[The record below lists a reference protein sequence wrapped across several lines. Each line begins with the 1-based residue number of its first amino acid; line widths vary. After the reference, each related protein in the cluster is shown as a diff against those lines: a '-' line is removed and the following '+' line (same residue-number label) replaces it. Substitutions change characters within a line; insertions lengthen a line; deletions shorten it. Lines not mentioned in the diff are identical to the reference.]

1 MEQNE
6 KLSYFVTEKIVTERA
21 DLFITKKFPQ
31 FSRSQIQKLINSEN
45 ITINSNPIKAST
57 EIINKDNIEITIPIN
72 KKNKLQKSKISLEI
86 IHEQSNL
93 VIINKPKGIV
103 VHPSKGHSNNTV
115 VNALMGMKI
124 EFESNMGETKPWL
137 IHRLD
142 KDTSGLLIVAKNK
155 KEYEY
160 LIELQKEKK
169 IKKYYLAVVSGIPD
183 KKYATID
190 APISRNKSHRK
201 KMSIN
206 TSGRKSLTTYKVL
219 KSNSKMSLI
228 ELFDQSINQ
237 MLARS
242 ILTSGTTLLALIALY
257 VFGGEVIRDFIYALI
272 WGIVIGTYSSI
283 FLAVPLLLYLNIN
296 TKDKREPS
304 AKTVESDVI
313 A

>member
-1 MEQNE
+1 MIMEQNE

-72 KKNKLQKSKISLEI
+72 KKNKLLKSKISLEI

-160 LIELQKEKK
+160 LIELQKERK

-228 ELFDQSINQ
+228 ELELHTGRTHQIRVHMQAIGHPIIGDKLYGKKSTLIDRQLLHAYKLEFKDSKNKKISIENKPDKDMSEFIEIYFDN
-237 MLARS
+237 
-242 ILTSGTTLLALIALY
+242 
-257 VFGGEVIRDFIYALI
+257 
-272 WGIVIGTYSSI
+272 
-283 FLAVPLLLYLNIN
+283 
-296 TKDKREPS
+296 
-304 AKTVESDVI
+304 
-313 A
+313 

>member
-6 KLSYFVTEKIVTERA
+6 KLSYFVTETIVTERA

-160 LIELQKEKK
+160 LIELQKERK

-228 ELFDQSINQ
+228 ELELHTGRTHQIRVHMQAIGHPIIGDKLYGKKSTLIDRQLLHAYKLEFKDSKNKKISIENKPDKDMSEFIEIYFDN
-237 MLARS
+237 
-242 ILTSGTTLLALIALY
+242 
-257 VFGGEVIRDFIYALI
+257 
-272 WGIVIGTYSSI
+272 
-283 FLAVPLLLYLNIN
+283 
-296 TKDKREPS
+296 
-304 AKTVESDVI
+304 
-313 A
+313 

>member
-1 MEQNE
+1 MIMEQNE

-160 LIELQKEKK
+160 LIELQKERK

-228 ELFDQSINQ
+228 ELELHTGRTHQIRVHMQAIGHPIIGDKLYGKKSTLIDRQLLHAYKLEFKDSKNKKISIENKPDKDMSEFIEIYFDN
-237 MLARS
+237 
-242 ILTSGTTLLALIALY
+242 
-257 VFGGEVIRDFIYALI
+257 
-272 WGIVIGTYSSI
+272 
-283 FLAVPLLLYLNIN
+283 
-296 TKDKREPS
+296 
-304 AKTVESDVI
+304 
-313 A
+313 

>member
-1 MEQNE
+1 MIMEQNE
-6 KLSYFVTEKIVTERA
+6 KLSYFVTETIVTERA
-21 DLFITKKFPQ
+21 DLFITKKLPQ
-31 FSRSQIQKLINSEN
+31 FSRSQIQKLINSGN
-45 ITINSNPIKAST
+45 ITINSNSIKAST

-86 IHEQSNL
+86 IYQQPNF

-115 VNALMGMKI
+115 VNALMGMEI

-160 LIELQKEKK
+160 LIELQKERK

-228 ELFDQSINQ
+228 ELELHTGRTHQIRVHMQAIGHPIIGDKLYGKKSTLIDRQLLHAYKLEFKDSKNKKISIENKPDKDMSEFIEIYFDN
-237 MLARS
+237 
-242 ILTSGTTLLALIALY
+242 
-257 VFGGEVIRDFIYALI
+257 
-272 WGIVIGTYSSI
+272 
-283 FLAVPLLLYLNIN
+283 
-296 TKDKREPS
+296 
-304 AKTVESDVI
+304 
-313 A
+313 

>member
-6 KLSYFVTEKIVTERA
+6 KLSYFVTETIVTERA

-72 KKNKLQKSKISLEI
+72 MKNKLQKSKISLEI
-86 IHEQSNL
+86 IYQQPNF

-115 VNALMGMKI
+115 VNALMGMEI

-160 LIELQKEKK
+160 LIELQKERK

-228 ELFDQSINQ
+228 ELELHTGRTHQIRVHMQAIGHPIIGDKLYGKKSTLIDRQLLHAYKLEFKDSKNKKISIENKPDKDMSEFIEIYFDN
-237 MLARS
+237 
-242 ILTSGTTLLALIALY
+242 
-257 VFGGEVIRDFIYALI
+257 
-272 WGIVIGTYSSI
+272 
-283 FLAVPLLLYLNIN
+283 
-296 TKDKREPS
+296 
-304 AKTVESDVI
+304 
-313 A
+313 

>member
-21 DLFITKKFPQ
+21 DLFITKIFSQ
-31 FSRSQIQKLINSEN
+31 FSRSQIQKLINSGN
-45 ITINSNPIKAST
+45 ITVNSNPIKAST
-57 EIINKDNIEITIPIN
+57 EIINKDNIQIIIPTN

-86 IHEQSNL
+86 IHEQSNF

-115 VNALMGMKI
+115 VNALMGMEI

-160 LIELQKEKK
+160 LIELQKERK

-228 ELFDQSINQ
+228 ELELHTGRTHQIRVHMQAIGHPIIGDKLYGKKSSLIDRQLLHAYKLEFKDSKNNKISIENKPDKDMSEFIEIYFDN
-237 MLARS
+237 
-242 ILTSGTTLLALIALY
+242 
-257 VFGGEVIRDFIYALI
+257 
-272 WGIVIGTYSSI
+272 
-283 FLAVPLLLYLNIN
+283 
-296 TKDKREPS
+296 
-304 AKTVESDVI
+304 
-313 A
+313 

>member
-1 MEQNE
+1 MIMEQNE
-6 KLSYFVTEKIVTERA
+6 KLSYFVTETIVTERA
-21 DLFITKKFPQ
+21 NLFITKKFPQ

-72 KKNKLQKSKISLEI
+72 KKNKLLKSKISLEI

-160 LIELQKEKK
+160 LIELQKERK

-228 ELFDQSINQ
+228 ELELHTGRTHQIRVHMQAIGHPIIGDKLYGKKSTLIDRQLLHAYKLEFKDSKNKKISIENKPDKDMSEFIEIYFDN
-237 MLARS
+237 
-242 ILTSGTTLLALIALY
+242 
-257 VFGGEVIRDFIYALI
+257 
-272 WGIVIGTYSSI
+272 
-283 FLAVPLLLYLNIN
+283 
-296 TKDKREPS
+296 
-304 AKTVESDVI
+304 
-313 A
+313 

>member
-160 LIELQKEKK
+160 LIELQKERK

-228 ELFDQSINQ
+228 ELELHTGRTHQIRVHMQAIGHPIIGDKLYGKKSTLINRQLLHAYKLEFKDSKNKKISIENKPDKDMSEFIEIYFDN
-237 MLARS
+237 
-242 ILTSGTTLLALIALY
+242 
-257 VFGGEVIRDFIYALI
+257 
-272 WGIVIGTYSSI
+272 
-283 FLAVPLLLYLNIN
+283 
-296 TKDKREPS
+296 
-304 AKTVESDVI
+304 
-313 A
+313 

>member
-1 MEQNE
+1 MIMEQNE
-6 KLSYFVTEKIVTERA
+6 KLSYFVTEKIVIERA

-72 KKNKLQKSKISLEI
+72 KKNKLLKSKISLEI

-160 LIELQKEKK
+160 LIELQKERK

-228 ELFDQSINQ
+228 ELELHTGRTHQIRVHMQAIGHPIIGDKLYGKKSTLIDRQLLHAYKLEFKDSKNKKISIENKPDKDMSEFIEIYFDN
-237 MLARS
+237 
-242 ILTSGTTLLALIALY
+242 
-257 VFGGEVIRDFIYALI
+257 
-272 WGIVIGTYSSI
+272 
-283 FLAVPLLLYLNIN
+283 
-296 TKDKREPS
+296 
-304 AKTVESDVI
+304 
-313 A
+313 

>member
-1 MEQNE
+1 MIMEQNE

-31 FSRSQIQKLINSEN
+31 FSRSQIQKLINSGN

-86 IHEQSNL
+86 IYQQPNF

-115 VNALMGMKI
+115 VNALMGMEI

-160 LIELQKEKK
+160 LIELQKERK

-228 ELFDQSINQ
+228 ELELHTGRTHQIRVHMQAIGHPIIGDKLYGKKSTLIDRQLLHAYKLEFKDSKNKKISIENKPDKDMSEFIEIYFDN
-237 MLARS
+237 
-242 ILTSGTTLLALIALY
+242 
-257 VFGGEVIRDFIYALI
+257 
-272 WGIVIGTYSSI
+272 
-283 FLAVPLLLYLNIN
+283 
-296 TKDKREPS
+296 
-304 AKTVESDVI
+304 
-313 A
+313 

>member
-86 IHEQSNL
+86 IYQQPNF

-160 LIELQKEKK
+160 LIELQKERK

-228 ELFDQSINQ
+228 ELELHTGRTHQIRVHMQAIGHPIIGDKLYGKKSTLIDRQLLHAYKLEFKDSKNKKISIENKPDKDMSEFIEIYFDN
-237 MLARS
+237 
-242 ILTSGTTLLALIALY
+242 
-257 VFGGEVIRDFIYALI
+257 
-272 WGIVIGTYSSI
+272 
-283 FLAVPLLLYLNIN
+283 
-296 TKDKREPS
+296 
-304 AKTVESDVI
+304 
-313 A
+313 

>member
-72 KKNKLQKSKISLEI
+72 KKNKLLKSKISLEI

-160 LIELQKEKK
+160 LIELQKERK

-228 ELFDQSINQ
+228 ELELHTGRTHQIRVHMQAIGHPIIGDKLYGKKSTLIDRQLLHAYKLEFKDSKNKKISIENKPDKDMSEFIEIYFDN
-237 MLARS
+237 
-242 ILTSGTTLLALIALY
+242 
-257 VFGGEVIRDFIYALI
+257 
-272 WGIVIGTYSSI
+272 
-283 FLAVPLLLYLNIN
+283 
-296 TKDKREPS
+296 
-304 AKTVESDVI
+304 
-313 A
+313 

>member
-21 DLFITKKFPQ
+21 DLFITKIFSQ
-31 FSRSQIQKLINSEN
+31 FSRSQIQKLINSGN
-45 ITINSNPIKAST
+45 ITVNSNPIKAST
-57 EIINKDNIEITIPIN
+57 EIINKDNIQIIIPTN

-86 IHEQSNL
+86 IHEQSNF

-160 LIELQKEKK
+160 LIELQKDRK

-228 ELFDQSINQ
+228 ELELHTGRTHQIRVHMQAIGHPIIGDKLYGKKSSLIDRQLLHAYKLEFKDSKNNKISIENKPDKDMSEFIEIYFDN
-237 MLARS
+237 
-242 ILTSGTTLLALIALY
+242 
-257 VFGGEVIRDFIYALI
+257 
-272 WGIVIGTYSSI
+272 
-283 FLAVPLLLYLNIN
+283 
-296 TKDKREPS
+296 
-304 AKTVESDVI
+304 
-313 A
+313 

>member
-1 MEQNE
+1 MIMEQNE
-6 KLSYFVTEKIVTERA
+6 KLSYFVTETIVTERA

-72 KKNKLQKSKISLEI
+72 KKNKLLKSKISLEI

-160 LIELQKEKK
+160 LIELQKERK

-228 ELFDQSINQ
+228 ELELHTGRTHQIRVHMQAIGHPIIGDKLYGKKSTLIDRQLLHAYKLEFKDSKNKKISIENKPDKDMSEFIEIYFDN
-237 MLARS
+237 
-242 ILTSGTTLLALIALY
+242 
-257 VFGGEVIRDFIYALI
+257 
-272 WGIVIGTYSSI
+272 
-283 FLAVPLLLYLNIN
+283 
-296 TKDKREPS
+296 
-304 AKTVESDVI
+304 
-313 A
+313 

>member
-115 VNALMGMKI
+115 VNALMGMEI

-160 LIELQKEKK
+160 LIELQKERK

-228 ELFDQSINQ
+228 ELELHTGRTHQIRVHMQAIGHPIIGDKLYGKKSTLIDRQLLHAYKLEFKDSKNKKISIENKPDKDMSEFIEIYFDN
-237 MLARS
+237 
-242 ILTSGTTLLALIALY
+242 
-257 VFGGEVIRDFIYALI
+257 
-272 WGIVIGTYSSI
+272 
-283 FLAVPLLLYLNIN
+283 
-296 TKDKREPS
+296 
-304 AKTVESDVI
+304 
-313 A
+313 

>member
-1 MEQNE
+1 MIMEQNE

-160 LIELQKEKK
+160 LIELQKERK

-228 ELFDQSINQ
+228 ELELHTGRTHQIRVHMQAIGHPIIGDKLYGKKSTLINRQLLHAYKLEFKDSKNKKISIENKPDKDMSEFIEIYFDN
-237 MLARS
+237 
-242 ILTSGTTLLALIALY
+242 
-257 VFGGEVIRDFIYALI
+257 
-272 WGIVIGTYSSI
+272 
-283 FLAVPLLLYLNIN
+283 
-296 TKDKREPS
+296 
-304 AKTVESDVI
+304 
-313 A
+313 

>member
-160 LIELQKEKK
+160 LIELQKERK

-228 ELFDQSINQ
+228 ELELHTGRTHQIRVHMQAIGHPIIGDKLYGKKSTLIDRQLLHAYKLEFKDSKNKKISIENKPDKDMSEFIEIYFDN
-237 MLARS
+237 
-242 ILTSGTTLLALIALY
+242 
-257 VFGGEVIRDFIYALI
+257 
-272 WGIVIGTYSSI
+272 
-283 FLAVPLLLYLNIN
+283 
-296 TKDKREPS
+296 
-304 AKTVESDVI
+304 
-313 A
+313 

>member
-1 MEQNE
+1 MIMEQNE
-6 KLSYFVTEKIVTERA
+6 KLSYFVTETIVTERA

-31 FSRSQIQKLINSEN
+31 FSRSQIQKLINSGN

-86 IHEQSNL
+86 IYQQPNF

-115 VNALMGMKI
+115 VNALMGMEI

-160 LIELQKEKK
+160 LIELQKDRK

-228 ELFDQSINQ
+228 ELELHTGRTHQIRVHMQAIGHPIIGDKLYGKKSSLIDRQLLHAYKLEFKDSKNNKISIENKPDKDMSEFIEIYFDN
-237 MLARS
+237 
-242 ILTSGTTLLALIALY
+242 
-257 VFGGEVIRDFIYALI
+257 
-272 WGIVIGTYSSI
+272 
-283 FLAVPLLLYLNIN
+283 
-296 TKDKREPS
+296 
-304 AKTVESDVI
+304 
-313 A
+313 